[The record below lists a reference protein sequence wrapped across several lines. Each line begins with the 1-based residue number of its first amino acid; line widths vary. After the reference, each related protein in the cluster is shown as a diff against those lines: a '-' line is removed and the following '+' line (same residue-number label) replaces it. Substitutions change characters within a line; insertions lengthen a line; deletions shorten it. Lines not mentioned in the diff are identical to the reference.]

1 MTVLQCN
8 FCNEIYY
15 DEIEYDNHLQL
26 DHNKVRVFNC
36 KICGEKCRG
45 TSVLDKHLQFTH
57 GTTHWDVN
65 LASRDARRK
74 LQTMRD
80 NQE

>member
-26 DHNKVRVFNC
+26 DHNKVRVFDC
-36 KICGEKCRG
+36 KICDEKCRG
-45 TSVLDKHLQFTH
+45 TNEMDKHLQFAH

-65 LASRDARRK
+65 LAQRSSQRILKEASSR
-74 LQTMRD
+74 
-80 NQE
+80 